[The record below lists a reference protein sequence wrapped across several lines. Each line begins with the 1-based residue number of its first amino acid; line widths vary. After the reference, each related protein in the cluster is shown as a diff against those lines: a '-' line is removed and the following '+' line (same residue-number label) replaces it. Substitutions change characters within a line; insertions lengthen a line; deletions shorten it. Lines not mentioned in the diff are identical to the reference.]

1 MNLANRI
8 LLASVLVASSALSP
22 VRALEKTAIEYRT
35 GPLTEPVGESF
46 DVRNKVPAPLS
57 RITLYRTENGSGTG
71 ATGVEVNG
79 RYHTSLQLGSFSQLC
94 FSAPTNVTLSVR
106 LIHTG
111 DAVKNY
117 AEATDSIQLRQT
129 QEVYVRVADMGNER
143 ASLQV
148 VDAKTAQRELRQTR
162 RQSHAVSRVAA
173 AASCQPPEGVTA
185 KPIMPTNQI
194 ETITLGADTLFKF
207 GKSDIDSI
215 LPMGSTSLDALL
227 TSLKN
232 RYGSLDQV
240 RIHLVG
246 YADPLG
252 TSATNQR
259 ISTERAQT
267 IQDYLIQAGVASQN
281 VSSEGRGDNALI
293 VTDCPRMATPQ
304 SIACNKPNRRV
315 VVNVSTPIR

>member
-1 MNLANRI
+1 MYIANRI
-8 LLASVLVASSALSP
+8 LLASVLVASNVLSP
-22 VRALEKTAIEYRT
+22 VFALEKTAIEYRT
-35 GPLTEPVGESF
+35 GPISEPVAEAF
-46 DVRNKVPAPLS
+46 DVRDKVPAPLS
-57 RITLYRTENGSGTG
+57 RITLYRTEKGSGTG
-71 ATGVEVNG
+71 ATGIEVNG
-79 RYHTSLQLGSFSQLC
+79 RYHTSLQLGSYSQLC
-94 FSAPTNVTLSVR
+94 FSAPANVTLSAR

-117 AEATDSIQLRQT
+117 VEANTSIRLRQT
-129 QEVYVRVADMGNER
+129 QEVYVRVADLGNER

-173 AASCQPPEGVTA
+173 AASCQPPEGLTA
-185 KPIMPTNQI
+185 KPIMPTTQV

-215 LPMGSTSLDALL
+215 LPIGSSSLDALL

-252 TSATNQR
+252 TQAANQR

-267 IQDYLIQAGVASQN
+267 IQDYLIQGGVERHN
-281 VSSEGRGDNALI
+281 ISSEGRGDNSPI
-293 VTDCPRMATPQ
+293 VTDCPRVATPQ

-315 VVNVSTPIR
+315 VVSVSTPIR